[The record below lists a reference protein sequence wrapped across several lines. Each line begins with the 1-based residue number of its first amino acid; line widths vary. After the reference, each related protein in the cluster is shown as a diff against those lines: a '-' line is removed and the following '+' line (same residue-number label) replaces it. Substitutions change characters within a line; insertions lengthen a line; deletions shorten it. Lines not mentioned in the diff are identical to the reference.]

1 MGQPRKKDKGGPMN
15 YTSPPTRHRRAL
27 YDLLQFTNNNL
38 ETATLFKQLF
48 EATFEYLQFLINNR
62 GQAIALHTMVRK
74 IQQHGAVSYVN
85 HHKQYS
91 CLNEFHELYCQLAEA
106 IENDY
111 SGDWGDISPPSYS
124 REYEKRKM
132 NFESKMDVEWKK
144 AQETLNQNDVQF
156 YWTLN

>member
-1 MGQPRKKDKGGPMN
+1 MGQPRKKNKGKPMN
-15 YTSPPTRHRRAL
+15 YTSSPTRHRRAL

-62 GQAIALHTMVRK
+62 SQAIALHTMVRK
-74 IQQHGAVSYVN
+74 IQQHGAVAYMN